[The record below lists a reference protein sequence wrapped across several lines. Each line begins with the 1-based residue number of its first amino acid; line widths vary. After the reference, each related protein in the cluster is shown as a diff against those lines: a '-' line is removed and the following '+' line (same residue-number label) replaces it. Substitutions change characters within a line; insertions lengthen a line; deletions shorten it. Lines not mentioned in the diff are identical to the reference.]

1 MWRRLSLRRC
11 LRERRPYTTMIKNK
25 LDSFLRELDA
35 AAALEEIQGLIVSLR
50 DAFDIDHAVYH
61 WVSADGEQYGFG
73 TYDPDWVQHYVDKDY
88 LRVDPVIIGCFQR
101 FHPVDWKLLDWSSK
115 AARAFR
121 KDSIDY
127 GIGNQGF
134 SVPIRGPNGQ
144 FALFSLSH
152 SCSDAEW
159 EEFTDKN
166 QRDIILIAH
175 YLNQKALDIEQS
187 RAPEPIRPLSPR
199 EVDTLTYLAM
209 GYGRG
214 QVAEMLSISE
224 HTLRAYIE
232 SARFKLGAL
241 NTTHAVARA
250 LGEGLI
256 VTGGAARAAE
266 GRWPG
271 KEETEALRA

>member
-1 MWRRLSLRRC
+1 M
-11 LRERRPYTTMIKNK
+11 TKNK
-25 LDSFLRELDA
+25 LDIFLRELA
-35 AAALEEIQGLIVSLR
+35 SATALEQIHGLVVSLR
-50 DAFDIDHAVYH
+50 DRFEVDHAVYH

-73 TYDPDWVQHYVDKDY
+73 TYDPVWVKHYVDKEY
-88 LRVDPVIIGCFQR
+88 LRVDPVVLGCFQR
-101 FHPVDWKLLDWSSK
+101 FHPVDWKTLDWTSK

-121 KDSIDY
+121 KDSVDH

-144 FALFSLSH
+144 FALFSMSH
-152 SCSDAEW
+152 SCSDAQW
-159 EEFTDKN
+159 ADFTGKH

-175 YLNQKALDIEQS
+175 YLNQKALDFEKA
-187 RAPEPIRPLSPR
+187 RKPEPVRPLSPR

-250 LGEGLI
+250 LGEGFI
-256 VTGGAARAAE
+256 VVGGAARAAE
-266 GRWPG
+266 GNWHG
-271 KEETEALRA
+271 KDDPEVLRV